1 MVDGVGVV
9 EGDVV
14 TITLEVV
21 AMLVQVV
28 DMWTEML
35 QKKTMDLEERPPQT
49 HGHLA
54 ENNKDSEFYLLV

>member
-1 MVDGVGVV
+1 VHLLSINKSFLQVPAVEEGHLNMVDGVGVV

-35 QKKTMDLEERPPQT
+35 
-49 HGHLA
+49 
-54 ENNKDSEFYLLV
+54 